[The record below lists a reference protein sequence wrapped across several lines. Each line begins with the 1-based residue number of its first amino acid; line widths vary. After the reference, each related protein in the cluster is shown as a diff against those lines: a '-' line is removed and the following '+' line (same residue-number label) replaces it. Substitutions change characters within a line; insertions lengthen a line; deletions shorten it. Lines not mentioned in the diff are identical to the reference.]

1 MNKAG
6 TLELL
11 PGDTALVHMLP
22 LEDQVLP
29 TATIA
34 GEVNRG
40 GEIQLPASGKID
52 ILSAIAKAGGLSR
65 VANKKEATLRR
76 LTPQGYSVEN
86 INMKDVKSGKVP
98 MVFIREG
105 DILMIK
111 ESIF

>member
-1 MNKAG
+1 
-6 TLELL
+6 
-11 PGDTALVHMLP
+11 MLP
-22 LEDQVLP
+22 LEDQVAK
-29 TATIA
+29 TAMIG

-40 GEIQLPASGKID
+40 GDITIPPSGKID

-76 LTPQGYSVEN
+76 LTPQGTYTVET
-86 INMKDVKSGKVP
+86 INMKDVKSGKIP
-98 MVFIREG
+98 MVFIQEG